1 MVYKTPQVTW
11 CCPPMIV
18 VVLGFLCLYFA
29 LYLGIRQ
36 SRFALFDVTRQTSM
50 RHVNVTSRQPDVDV
64 ESQR

>member
-1 MVYKTPQVTW
+1 
-11 CCPPMIV
+11 MIV